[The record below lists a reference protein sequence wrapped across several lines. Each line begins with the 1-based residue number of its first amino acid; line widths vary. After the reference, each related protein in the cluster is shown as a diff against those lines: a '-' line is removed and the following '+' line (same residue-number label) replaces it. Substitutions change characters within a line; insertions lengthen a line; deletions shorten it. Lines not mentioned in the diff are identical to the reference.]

1 MPNITNTPQS
11 KDLSYEIVSQTPDL
25 GPGLN
30 ITLEPNA
37 SAGTAELFQRNGD
50 ASGLFTVVLKVT
62 DSGQDTAEKT
72 LTVVFGEEQINS
84 TFGTAKNRTFS
95 SGLESSGLFWANDYS
110 DVVGNMPSAVDLSA
124 RAVYVDPSN
133 SDNDLTFGSTP
144 INVDGKRQ
152 ESVNTGINTGDP
164 GGYVDSTGA
173 GYTWKNT
180 NYVPKSFQPSL
191 PTSGNDL
198 QSGTAY
204 IKLDFSFKTWGTPT
218 KTTGQVLITS
228 MELFGLAICSLELLE
243 LRTGLQLQM

>member
-1 MPNITNTPQS
+1 M
-11 KDLSYEIVSQTPDL
+11 
-25 GPGLN
+25 
-30 ITLEPNA
+30 
-37 SAGTAELFQRNGD
+37 
-50 ASGLFTVVLKVT
+50 
-62 DSGQDTAEKT
+62 
-72 LTVVFGEEQINS
+72 
-84 TFGTAKNRTFS
+84 
-95 SGLESSGLFWANDYS
+95 
-110 DVVGNMPSAVDLSA
+110 
-124 RAVYVDPSN
+124 
-133 SDNDLTFGSTP
+133 
-144 INVDGKRQ
+144 
-152 ESVNTGINTGDP
+152 NTGINTGDP